1 MVVHLELAKEGNN
14 MTNSMYYDRHHL
26 CYPRNSWNYGF
37 AKKLR
42 NMPYLIAEVERETVH
57 QTIHACVPYVPVPSG
72 QACSMAIVKLHELY
86 ADNVIGDNDSLSK
99 RLSVL
104 INIFSELD
112 PDVAYAFEEQL
123 KVVCK
128 FEASII

>member
-1 MVVHLELAKEGNN
+1 
-14 MTNSMYYDRHHL
+14 MTNSVYYDRHHL

-42 NMPYLIAEVERETVH
+42 NMPYLIVEIERETVH
-57 QTIHACVPYVPVPSG
+57 QGIHACVPYVPVPSG

-86 ADNVIGDNDSLSK
+86 ADNVISDDDSLTK

-104 INIFSELD
+104 ISVFEELD

-128 FEASII
+128 FDASII